1 MAEETTDAKF
11 VSEPLPDAPEA
22 TPAKQSVHSF
32 KYDALTTWTGKI
44 SG

>member
-1 MAEETTDAKF
+1 MAEETADSKP
-11 VSEPLPDAPEA
+11 VSETLPDAPEA

-32 KYDALTTWTGKI
+32 KYDVPTAMAGEI

>member
-1 MAEETTDAKF
+1 MADETTDSKPL
-11 VSEPLPDAPEA
+11 SETLPDAPEA

-32 KYDALTTWTGKI
+32 KYDILTALGET

>member
-1 MAEETTDAKF
+1 MAEKVTDSKPVPEA
-11 VSEPLPDAPEA
+11 LPDAPEA

-32 KYDALTTWTGKI
+32 KYDVLTVSMYEI